1 MVDREELKKRIESEA
16 RAIKAIMNA
25 DMVCKDCVQRCDDS
39 SPFGNAGVC
48 EAFPNGKPIG
58 VMFRKEACDQYVK
71 E

>member
-1 MVDREELKKRIESEA
+1 MAGEIEKRIESEA
-16 RAIKAIMNA
+16 RAIKAMKNA

-39 SPFGNAGVC
+39 LAPRNAGVC

-58 VMFRKEACDQYVK
+58 VMFQKEECDEYVK